1 MLILSYDGLLRRPY
15 QDGTAE
21 EVSALIKEEGVDD
34 DGDDNDND
42 DDDDDD
48 DDAYEKCAGTGV
60 TIYVVDHGYYTR
72 NSEYTRMAVPP
83 RWIFAGSQ
91 SQKQVRE
98 DLHRHGHGS
107 CVGSKVNGPKYG
119 TAKNVNL
126 VIVKAATV
134 AWETDDAPR
143 KVLEDVK
150 RRKLQGKAVIIL
162 ERGRH
167 DEAASEELKK
177 LTKELIRNDVV
188 IFTSSGNDFRDAVE
202 RGLIPAREINHWPAL
217 MAGQGVPIINV
228 GAVDNTGKNASFS
241 QGGPLVHVMA
251 PGVGVRCA
259 SNSFFFRSQRMDGT
273 SFASPAVAGLSA
285 YLLALGEHPE
295 LRQTGRVAANVKKL
309 LIEMSYRRSTGG
321 GLVVYNGQ
329 ADARSRFRGAKGS
342 QSRLGKKAL
351 SLDQF
356 LQRSRVISLYRE
368 IIRGTGRIADPNTRA
383 ESRRFVRDEFER
395 HRDVTDLGHIRYLIS
410 TGKTEW
416 QGMERYV
423 EG

>member
-1 MLILSYDGLLRRPY
+1 MLILYYDGLLRRCVDFFPPVTPCTSSRLTLGPY

-21 EVSALIKEEGVDD
+21 DVSALIK
-34 DGDDNDND
+34 DGEVD

-48 DDAYEKCAGTGV
+48 DGENDDDAYEKWWAESLESLNRIRKRAVVRQNKAPTALVVISQPPRVDIKELKSYSYDESAGTGV
-60 TIYVVDHGYYTR
+60 TVYVVDHGYYTR

-134 AWETDDAPR
+134 AWETDDALR
-143 KVLEDVK
+143 RVLEDVK
-150 RRKLQGKAVIIL
+150 RRKLQGKAVISL
-162 ERGRH
+162 ARGRH

-177 LTKELIRNDVV
+177 LTNELIQNDVV
-188 IFTSSGNDFRDAVE
+188 IVASSGNDFRDAVE
-202 RGLIPAREINHWPAL
+202 RGLVPAREINHWPAL

-259 SNSFFFRSQRMDGT
+259 SNSFFFRSQRVDGT
-273 SFASPAVAGLSA
+273 SFASPAVAGLAA
-285 YLLALGEHPE
+285 YLLALGKHPE
-295 LRQTGRVAANVKKL
+295 LRQTGRVAANMKEL

-329 ADARSRFRGAKGS
+329 AAPRSRFRGAKGS
-342 QSRLGKKAL
+342 
-351 SLDQF
+351 
-356 LQRSRVISLYRE
+356 
-368 IIRGTGRIADPNTRA
+368 
-383 ESRRFVRDEFER
+383 
-395 HRDVTDLGHIRYLIS
+395 
-410 TGKTEW
+410 
-416 QGMERYV
+416 
-423 EG
+423 